1 MKNMNHPL
9 RIIPPTLILFAAIL
23 ACNLPAAEQVPAP
36 GDVQTA
42 AARTVQAVIAAP
54 SSTGTGLPFMA
65 ATTPSLT
72 STPIQTTTVT
82 VTATYSTPML
92 TVRESTNCRT
102 GPGEAYQVVFT
113 YLSGKKLQIVGRY
126 DPGNYWLVKSNESP
140 TGACWLWGE
149 YVDVTGS
156 YWAVSSVTPPPTTT
170 SAPPRAPSLQK
181 WDYSCSGG
189 NITTTILWKDMST
202 GETGYRVF
210 RNGEQITELPAGST
224 AYTDTFDISANPTQ
238 AVKYY
243 VQVYG
248 PSGAANSSVISL
260 SCQ

>member
-1 MKNMNHPL
+1 MNHRLKVILPS
-9 RIIPPTLILFAAIL
+9 LILLAAIL
-23 ACNLPAAEQVPAP
+23 ACNFPGEQIPAP

-42 AARTVQAVIAAP
+42 AALTVQAVIAIP
-54 SSTGTGLPFMA
+54 SSTGTNSSSAVA
-65 ATTPSLT
+65 ATPSRT
-72 STPIQTTTVT
+72 GAPSSTVT
-82 VTATYSTPML
+82 ITPTYSAPML
-92 TVRESTNCRT
+92 TVRESTNCRA

-113 YLSGKKLQIVGRY
+113 YLSGKKLEIVGRY
-126 DPGNYWLVKSNESP
+126 EPGNFWLVKSKEST
-140 TGACWLWGE
+140 TGTCWLWGE

-189 NITTTILWKDMST
+189 NIVTTILWKDMAT

-210 RNGEQITELPAGST
+210 RNDKQVVELPADST
-224 AYTDTFDISANPTQ
+224 AYTDTFDVSGDPGQT
-238 AVKYY
+238 VKYY

-248 PSGAANSSVISL
+248 PSGTVNSSVISVH
-260 SCQ
+260 C